1 VSRLIARRL
10 AAAIVV
16 AWGVATLAFLLVQ
29 AVPGRAFD
37 ELALQGVPPHAAER
51 LRVLFGADRPFAVRY
66 IDWILGLLRGDLGY
80 SLQLRRPVGALVAE
94 ALGNTLVLTGL
105 ALTVQVA
112 LGVALGCAT
121 ALSRSRWIDRVSSG
135 AAALVYSFPSF
146 WMGLLLVAAF
156 SIALP
161 WLPVSQMRSID
172 AEGAG
177 TLARFG
183 DALRH
188 LVLPCAALALPM
200 AAGMSLYVRDEMRAA
215 LSRPYVAAAR
225 ARGAGRARVGIVHA
239 LRSTLLP
246 VAQIVGLSIQGVV
259 AGSVVVEVL
268 FAWPGMGRLAY
279 DALLA
284 RDEPLVLACT
294 LVGAIAVVLG
304 GLAADVA
311 SALCDPRFAAERR

>member
-1 VSRLIARRL
+1 VSRLLLRRL

-37 ELALQGVPPHAAER
+37 ELSLQGLPPHAAER
-51 LRVLFGADRPFAVRY
+51 LRVLFGADRPMAVRY
-66 IDWILGLLRGDLGY
+66 IDWILGLLRGDLGF
-80 SLQLRRPVGALVAE
+80 SLQLRRPVGGLVAE
-94 ALGNTLVLTGL
+94 ALGNTLALTGL
-105 ALTVQVA
+105 ALLVQVVVGIA
-112 LGVALGCAT
+112 VGCAT
-121 ALSRSRWIDRVSSG
+121 AMSRSRWLDRASSG

-172 AEGAG
+172 AEAAG
-177 TLARFG
+177 PLARIG

-188 LVLPCAALALPM
+188 LVLPCTALALPM
-200 AAGMSLYVRDEMRAA
+200 ASGMSLYVRDEMRAA
-215 LSRPYVAAAR
+215 LARPFVAAAR
-225 ARGAGRARVGIVHA
+225 ARGAGRARVAMTHA
-239 LRSTLLP
+239 LRSVLLP
-246 VAQIVGLSIQGVV
+246 VVQIVGLSIQGVV

-294 LVGAIAVVLG
+294 LVGALAVVLG
-304 GLAADVA
+304 GLLADFA
-311 SALCDPRFAAERR
+311 SALLDPRFAAEHR